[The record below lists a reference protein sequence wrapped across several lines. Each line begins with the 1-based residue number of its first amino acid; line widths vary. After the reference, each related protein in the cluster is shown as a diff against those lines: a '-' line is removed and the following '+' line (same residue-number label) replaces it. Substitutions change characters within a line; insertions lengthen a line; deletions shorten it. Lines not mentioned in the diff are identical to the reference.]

1 MAVPRREGDSG
12 ETVAQTS
19 FSRERK
25 LCLRQEGNWSE
36 EGLGEPGSLQASLF
50 PPW

>member
-1 MAVPRREGDSG
+1 MAVPRREEDSA

-25 LCLRQEGNWSE
+25 LCLRQEGGWSE
-36 EGLGEPGSLQASLF
+36 EGF
-50 PPW
+50 